1 MTNSADISIEY
12 LEEFN
17 INDLYSCN
25 FINDDEYDFLF
36 RYFQVYCERKAYYNP
51 LTNYVHLRF
60 YDGISIL
67 DYFVI
72 TADCFDLL
80 LYHEN
85 LYGPRMIFKSM
96 RHKKDQDVDW
106 VKEGF

>member
-12 LEEFN
+12 FDEFN
-17 INDLYSCN
+17 ILDSYYCH

-51 LTNYVHLRF
+51 LTNGVTLRF
-60 YDGISIL
+60 YDGFSIL
-67 DYFVI
+67 DYFAI

-85 LYGPRMIFKSM
+85 LDGPRMIFKSM
-96 RHKKDQDVDW
+96 RNKKNQDVDW
-106 VKEGF
+106 AKEGF